1 MSYICKSLFLKT
13 YLQYQHLY
21 HLVFSHRNAIVFWT
35 QVKQETSENI
45 YTRVCEHVYTY
56 AHIKRHLLQGISLY
70 TCGAWIGKNEIH
82 RTGPLKDRLKLAG
95 QKLPWQ
101 LWFLSDGEHCIFTPK
116 SFQSLHQLHLDD
128 WSQISLLKSNW
139 FYNSINPQTIFTATP
154 RLFFFNNWSI
164 D

>member
-35 QVKQETSENI
+35 QVEQETSEII

-95 QKLPWQ
+95 QKAAVTAV
-101 LWFLSDGEHCIFTPK
+101 I
-116 SFQSLHQLHLDD
+116 SFRRRTLHLY
-128 WSQISLLKSNW
+128 SQVFPIIAPAPPRWLKSNL
-139 FYNSINPQTIFTATP
+139 FT
-154 RLFFFNNWSI
+154 
-164 D
+164 